1 MGQITDARTALKTA
15 LESAGYIVYGYP
27 AENMSTPCVVLVP
40 SGPYVEIKTIS
51 DNPKLGV
58 SFNIT
63 LCVAANDNQ
72 AALINLENLI
82 ESIIPLLPRGS
93 VGANFTQPKITQ
105 VGPSDLLTTDI
116 QVDIALI

>member
-1 MGQITDARTALKTA
+1 MGKITDAREALKTA
-15 LESAGYIVYGYP
+15 LLDAGWIVYGYP

-40 SGPYVEIKTIS
+40 GGPYVEIKSLGT
-51 DNPKLGV
+51 DPKLGI
-58 SFNIT
+58 SFNVT

-82 ESIIPLLPRGS
+82 EQIIPLLPRGS

-116 QVDIALI
+116 QLDIALI

>member
-1 MGQITDARTALKTA
+1 MGAISDARTALKSA
-15 LESAGYIVYGYP
+15 LESAGYIVYAYP

-40 SGPYVEIKTIS
+40 GGPYVEIKTIS
-51 DNPKLGV
+51 DSPKLGL
-58 SFNIT
+58 SFNVT

-82 ESIIPLLPRGS
+82 EDIIPLLPRGS
-93 VGANFTQPKITQ
+93 VGATFTQPKITQ

-116 QVDIALI
+116 QLDIALI